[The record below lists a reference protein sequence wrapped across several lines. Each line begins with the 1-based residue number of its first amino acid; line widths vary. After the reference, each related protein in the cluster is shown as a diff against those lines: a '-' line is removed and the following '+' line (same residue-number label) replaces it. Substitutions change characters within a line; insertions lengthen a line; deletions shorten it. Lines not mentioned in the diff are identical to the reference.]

1 MPDDELKAYIP
12 KFLPSGEQDELFY
25 GLKQIVDDKES
36 YSQRLKNFY
45 ATYGARK
52 EPYLDQGDCLD
63 GMSIFNLPS
72 SDSRQGY
79 GFVLS
84 NSCDISSEN
93 KRDIPMRLL
102 YAPVINL
109 EKYVLLLKQ
118 KNVYREGWIENV
130 RQQKIT
136 HLFYLPKGA
145 GLGLGYEAIVPFDH
159 ILSID
164 KDLIQV
170 DTIKEK
176 RVFQL
181 SRVAWYIL
189 LIKLTH
195 HFARANE
202 DLLLNR
208 SPSHN
213 P

>member
-1 MPDDELKAYIP
+1 MPNDELKAYIP

-25 GLKQIVDDKES
+25 GLKQIVDDKEG

-45 ATYGARK
+45 TTYGAQRD
-52 EPYLDQGDCLD
+52 PYLDQGDCLD
-63 GMSIFNLPS
+63 GMDIFNLPRH
-72 SDSRQGY
+72 DSRQGY

-84 NSCDISSEN
+84 NSCDVNPDN
-93 KRDIPMRLL
+93 KREIPMRLL
-102 YAPVINL
+102 YAPVVNL
-109 EKYVLLLKQ
+109 EKYVSLLKQ
-118 KNVYREGWIENV
+118 KKVYREGWIEAV

-145 GLGLGYEAIVPFDH
+145 GLGYEAVVPFDH
-159 ILSID
+159 MLSID

-170 DTIKEK
+170 DTIRE
-176 RVFQL
+176 RRIFQL
-181 SRVAWYIL
+181 SRVAWYVL

-195 HFARANE
+195 HFARASE

-208 SPSHN
+208 SSLYN